1 MHISGPDLTKN
12 PEQESQ
18 THVTND
24 LSTLEPPITSDSSL
38 LVLAE
43 ESILVDQVRDGNR
56 EAFAQLVRPQM
67 SKAYRVALR
76 ITGNKEDAEDAIQQA
91 LLKAYAHIDQFH
103 SKSRFS
109 TWLLRITINEAL
121 GKLRK
126 QRAENAHLSYGS
138 HGSSKEGADPA
149 EMIRASDDAR
159 PEMLYVKQEKQR
171 LLREAIDGLRG
182 TSRAVVWLLGLE
194 ERQTKE
200 TARILNLSEA
210 AVKARFLRARRKLR
224 ECLAERM

>member
-1 MHISGPDLTKN
+1 MILRKLGEGAKHMM
-12 PEQESQ
+12 
-18 THVTND
+18 ND
-24 LSTLEPPITSDSSL
+24 LSTLEAPMAGDSSPL
-38 LVLAE
+38 IYAE
-43 ESILVDQVRDGNR
+43 ESILVDQARDGDA
-56 EAFAQLVRPQM
+56 EAFEQLVQPQM

-76 ITGNKEDAEDAIQQA
+76 ITGNREDAEDAIQQS
-91 LLKAYAHIDQFH
+91 LLKAYAHIDQFR

-138 HGSSKEGADPA
+138 VAEDGADPV
-149 EMIRASDDAR
+149 EMIRAKDDAR
-159 PEMLYVKQEKQR
+159 PEILYVKREKQK
-171 LLREAIDGLRG
+171 LLWEAIDGLRG

-224 ECLAERM
+224 ECLADRM

>member
-1 MHISGPDLTKN
+1 MM
-12 PEQESQ
+12 
-18 THVTND
+18 ND
-24 LSTLEPPITSDSSL
+24 LNTLEAPMAGDSSL
-38 LVLAE
+38 LVCAE
-43 ESILVDQVRDGNR
+43 ESILVDQARDGDR
-56 EAFAQLVRPQM
+56 EAFAQLVQPQM

-76 ITGNKEDAEDAIQQA
+76 ITGNREDAEDAIQQA

-126 QRAENAHLSYGS
+126 QRAENAHLSFGS
-138 HGSSKEGADPA
+138 ASEDGSDPI
-149 EMIRASDDAR
+149 EMVRASDDAR
-159 PEMLYVKQEKQR
+159 PEVLYGKQEKQR
-171 LLREAIDGLRG
+171 LLWEAIGGLRG

>member
-1 MHISGPDLTKN
+1 MIGSDLRKLG
-12 PEQESQ
+12 EGAK
-18 THVTND
+18 HMMND
-24 LSTLEPPITSDSSL
+24 LSTLEAPIAGASNPL
-38 LVLAE
+38 IHAE
-43 ESILVDQVRDGNR
+43 ESILVDQARDGDA
-56 EAFAQLVRPQM
+56 EAFEQLVQPQM

-76 ITGNKEDAEDAIQQA
+76 ITGNREDAEDAIQQA
-91 LLKAYAHIDQFH
+91 MLKAYAHIDQFH

-126 QRAENAHLSYGS
+126 LRAENAHLS
-138 HGSSKEGADPA
+138 HGSVAEDGADPM
-149 EMIRASDDAR
+149 EMIRAKDDAR

-171 LLREAIDGLRG
+171 LLWEAIDSLRG

-194 ERQTKE
+194 ERRTKE

-224 ECLAERM
+224 ECLADRM

>member
-1 MHISGPDLTKN
+1 MM
-12 PEQESQ
+12 
-18 THVTND
+18 ND
-24 LSTLEPPITSDSSL
+24 LSTLEAPIAGDSNPL
-38 LVLAE
+38 IHAE
-43 ESILVDQVRDGNR
+43 ESILVDQARDGDA
-56 EAFAQLVRPQM
+56 EAFEQLVQPQM

-76 ITGNKEDAEDAIQQA
+76 ITGNREDAEDAIQQA
-91 LLKAYAHIDQFH
+91 MLKAYAHIDQFH

-126 QRAENAHLSYGS
+126 LRAENAHLSYGS
-138 HGSSKEGADPA
+138 VAEDGADPM
-149 EMIRASDDAR
+149 EMIRAKDDAR

-171 LLREAIDGLRG
+171 LLWEAIDGLRG

-194 ERQTKE
+194 ERRTKE

-224 ECLAERM
+224 ECLADRM